1 MIKFVDAKADKKTG
15 ISRVWLREGKKEF
28 LGIAY
33 LAEGDDWSHIFGCR
47 IAELRATIKAI
58 NDMIETKRNEYK
70 VIENF
75 IKAVSCYK
83 NFDPNS
89 ETTKCMYRQLNR
101 KKIEI
106 NRLIA
111 NKKIIKQ
118 FIKDSIKAREEFKT
132 KIKHWPNSG
141 TSYQTLVV
149 NDQFS

>member
-1 MIKFVDAKADKKTG
+1 MIKFVDAKADEKTG
-15 ISRVWLREGKKEF
+15 ISRVWLRKGKKEF

-75 IKAVSCYK
+75 IKAVACYK
-83 NFDPNS
+83 NFDPSS
-89 ETTKCMYRQLNR
+89 ETTKCMYKQLNR

-106 NRLIA
+106 NRLITH
-111 NKKIIKQ
+111 KKMVKQ

-132 KIKHWPNSG
+132 KVKHLKEKES
-141 TSYQTLVV
+141 
-149 NDQFS
+149 

>member
-15 ISRVWLREGKKEF
+15 LSTVWLKNGKKEF
-28 LGIAY
+28 SGTAL
-33 LAEGDDWSHIFGCR
+33 LAKGDDWSHIFGCR
-47 IAELRATIKAI
+47 IAELRATIKVI
-58 NDMIETKRNEYK
+58 NDMIKTKRDEYK

-111 NKKIIKQ
+111 NKKMIKQ
-118 FIKDSIKAREEFKT
+118 FIKDSIKAREELKT
-132 KIKHWPNSG
+132 KIKHLKEKES
-141 TSYQTLVV
+141 
-149 NDQFS
+149 